1 MAMANAALKCAI
13 SIVALGAVGLGSG
26 LTLAVTL
33 EGDSDGQGV
42 LKTYRFD
49 DEGFLLLFGA
59 PTCTGL
65 HTEGDL
71 QEMKITIIKHCWL
84 TDVLL
89 SV

>member
-1 MAMANAALKCAI
+1 M
-13 SIVALGAVGLGSG
+13 ALGAVGLGSG

-65 HTEGDL
+65 HTEGDRVSNL
-71 QEMKITIIKHCWL
+71 EARAGFKARYDFTIQAGGIE
-84 TDVLL
+84 
-89 SV
+89 